1 MLTPRAVVVATSTSF
16 SVETSK
22 QRIVYRFIR
31 LIVSR
36 GVQAVRF
43 NNQADMIRK
52 LFILFVTLVGAGF
65 VASAQKT
72 ALVDM
77 EYILGKIPA
86 YEMMNRQLE
95 DVSKKWQS
103 EVSALETEAQTM
115 YKKFQADIVFLSA
128 EQKKSR
134 EEAIIAKE
142 KATYELKRKY
152 FGPEGE
158 LVKRRE
164 SLMKPIQDEVW
175 KALKELAI
183 SGGYQLIFDRSS
195 GQIVYADPAAD
206 VSALVLERMGYGK

>member
-1 MLTPRAVVVATSTSF
+1 MIKKLFALIA
-16 SVETSK
+16 
-22 QRIVYRFIR
+22 
-31 LIVSR
+31 LIV
-36 GVQAVRF
+36 GVSF
-43 NNQADMIRK
+43 
-52 LFILFVTLVGAGF
+52 G
-65 VASAQKT
+65 ASAQKT

-103 EVSALETEAQTM
+103 EVTAQETEAQTM
-115 YKKFQADIVFLSA
+115 YKKYQADIVFLSA
-128 EQKKSR
+128 DQKKSR

-142 KATYELKRKY
+142 KAAYDLKRKY
-152 FGPEGE
+152 FGPEGD

-175 KALKELAI
+175 KALKELAT
-183 SGGYQLIFDRSS
+183 SGGYQVIFDRSS

-206 VSALVLERMGYGK
+206 ISALVLERMGYGK